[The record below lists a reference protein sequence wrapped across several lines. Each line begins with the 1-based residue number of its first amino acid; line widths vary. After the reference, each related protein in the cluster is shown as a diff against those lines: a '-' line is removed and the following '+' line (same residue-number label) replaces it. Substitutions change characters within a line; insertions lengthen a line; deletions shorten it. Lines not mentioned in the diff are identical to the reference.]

1 MGGPGSVIGWKLDR
15 RQREQLLRR
24 FPPRY
29 ADPIADHVT
38 LRSNA
43 LGDPLPGPVEAHIIG
58 RADDRDS
65 LEAMVVTVNGTC
77 DRPDG
82 SIYHITWSLDE
93 AKGRRA
99 KESNDLLKRGGWD
112 EFEEPI
118 EVVVAPARFP

>member
-15 RQREQLLRR
+15 RQREELLRQ

-29 ADPIADHVT
+29 ADPIADHIT
-38 LRSNA
+38 LQSDA
-43 LGDPLPGPVEAHIIG
+43 SGEPLPGPVEAQLVG
-58 RADDRDS
+58 RADDGDG
-65 LEAMVVTVNGTC
+65 LEAMVATVNGTC

-99 KESNDLLKRGGWD
+99 KESNDLLKRGGWE
-112 EFEEPI
+112 EFDQPI
-118 EVVVAPARFP
+118 AVKVDPARFP